1 MSSEMVNPL
10 SLSDFMKSMNILSP
24 IIFDSIEEKGWVSL
38 LFFVF
43 KKLAFKEF
51 EFSGFDS
58 LEGWRDGGLGEMF
71 VGEFDGIS
79 VFTGWFF

>member
-1 MSSEMVNPL
+1 
-10 SLSDFMKSMNILSP
+10 MKSMNILSP

-58 LEGWRDGGLGEMF
+58 LEG
-71 VGEFDGIS
+71 
-79 VFTGWFF
+79 